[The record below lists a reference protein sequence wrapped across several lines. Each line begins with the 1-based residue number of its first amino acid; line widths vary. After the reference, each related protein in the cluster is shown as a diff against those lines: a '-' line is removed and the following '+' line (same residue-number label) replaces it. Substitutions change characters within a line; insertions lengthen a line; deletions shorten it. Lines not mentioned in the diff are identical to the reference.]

1 MSAQN
6 KIFCTAPFTTLRVES
21 YSNHEGFIFKP
32 GCVYKAQGPIPTL
45 ADYQSGLE
53 MVEHRNNLLT
63 GTVPSKGCYM
73 CSKPESQGL
82 PSVRLDLL
90 KKPWASAE
98 EKIFM
103 LDMFFGN
110 TCNLG
115 CIMCGPEWSSY
126 ISNERFNAGIIPTQ
140 IKLKDNT
147 QIMIDTLDKLP
158 DLKTVSF
165 IGGEFF
171 VVKRNLEILDLII
184 GRGLECSIATNATVI
199 NDDIIDRLKQIK
211 NIEIRIS
218 VDGTKD
224 CYEFIRYPAKW
235 EILNNNMARL
245 KKALPNSAFLI
256 SAVVQ
261 PLNVQNLHELF
272 EWANKQY
279 IKTILQYIST
289 PLKLCWPILTDL
301 ERQDLVDLLTKK
313 QSQGFKITQQQYND
327 LNNLIIAIQETNF
340 DSEVRQDCIKFIGK
354 LMSYRKIHPTVIEKH
369 FGILTT
375 LAEEIINENSNNHN
389 PRRS

>member
-1 MSAQN
+1 MSEQN
-6 KIFCTAPFTTLRVES
+6 KIFCTAPFTTLRIES
-21 YSNHEGFIFKP
+21 YSNQQGFVFKP
-32 GCVYKAQGPIPTL
+32 GCVYKAQGSIPTL
-45 ADYQSGLE
+45 TDYRSGLE
-53 MVEHRNNLLT
+53 MTEHRKNLLT
-63 GTVPSKGCYM
+63 GDVPSKGCYM
-73 CSKPESQGL
+73 CSHSESMGL
-82 PSVRLDLL
+82 SSVRLDLL

-126 ISNERFNAGIIPTQ
+126 IANERFHAGIIPTQ
-140 IKLKDNT
+140 IKIKDNT
-147 QIMIDTLDKLP
+147 QIMIETLDKLP

-184 GRGLECSIATNATVI
+184 SRGLECSIATNATVI
-199 NDDIIDRLKQIK
+199 NDDIVNRLKQIK

-218 VDGTKD
+218 VDGIED

-235 EILNNNMARL
+235 EILNNNIARL
-245 KKALPNSAFLI
+245 KKVLSNSAFLI

-261 PLNVQNLHELF
+261 PLNAQNLHELF
-272 EWANKQY
+272 EWANKQC

-289 PLKLCWPILTDL
+289 PAKLCWPILTNS
-301 ERQDLVDLLTKK
+301 ERQCLADLLIKK
-313 QSQGFKITQQQYND
+313 QSQAFKITNQQYND
-327 LNNLIIAIQETNF
+327 LNSLIVAIQETNF
-340 DSEVRQDCIKFIGK
+340 DSEARQACIQFMGK
-354 LMSYRKIHPTVIEKH
+354 LMSYRKIHPTAIKKH
-369 FGILTT
+369 FGILTN
-375 LAEEIINENSNNHN
+375 LAEEIINEKSNNYN
-389 PRRS
+389 

>member
-1 MSAQN
+1 MSEQN

-21 YSNHEGFIFKP
+21 FSNRNGFIFKP
-32 GCVYKAQGPIPTL
+32 GCVYQAQGPIPTL
-45 ADYQSGLE
+45 DDYQSGLE
-53 MVEHRNNLLT
+53 MTEHRNNLLT

-73 CSKPESQGL
+73 CSKPESMGL
-82 PSVRLDLL
+82 SSVRLDLL
-90 KKPWASAE
+90 KKPWVSAE

-147 QIMIDTLDKLP
+147 QIMIETLDKLP

-171 VVKRNLEILDLII
+171 IVKRNLEILDLII
-184 GRGLECSIATNATVI
+184 SRGLECSIATNATVI

-218 VDGTKD
+218 VDGTED

-235 EILNNNMARL
+235 NILNNNIARL

-279 IKTILQYIST
+279 IKTILQYISM
-289 PLKLCWPILTDL
+289 PSELCWPILTDS
-301 ERQDLVDLLTKK
+301 ERWNLVDLLTKK

-327 LNNLIIAIQETNF
+327 LNNLIVAIQDTNF
-340 DSEVRQDCIKFIGK
+340 DSESRQACIRFLGK
-354 LMSYRKIHPTVIEKH
+354 LMSYRKIHPTVIKKH
-369 FGILTT
+369 FGILTN

-389 PRRS
+389 SRRS